1 VFRHYAINTRHRC
14 VSFAPRAMKDFGIVV
29 LIVLAIFVVGMITV
43 CIVAATMA
51 RGRDNTLEENKV
63 GGL

>member
-1 VFRHYAINTRHRC
+1 
-14 VSFAPRAMKDFGIVV
+14 MKDFGIVV